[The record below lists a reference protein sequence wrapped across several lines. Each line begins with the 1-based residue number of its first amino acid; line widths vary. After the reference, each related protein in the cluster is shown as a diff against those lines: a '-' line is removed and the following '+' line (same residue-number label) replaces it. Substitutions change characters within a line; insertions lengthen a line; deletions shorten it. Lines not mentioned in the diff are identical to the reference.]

1 VTDRTDPTFRPA
13 TEADLDR
20 LIEIHASAFPDPR
33 GHEERRRNFT
43 ANPLGPLAALWV
55 AEERGEVVAHAFLFP
70 LRAWLAGSQVDVA
83 GIASVGVAPE
93 SRGRGIAGKLLTHL
107 HAQAAAAKAPLS
119 LLYAFRQGFYAR
131 HGYAATTPSRKL
143 RVHPGS
149 IPLEWRDEPGVTVT
163 RAREGDRAAIV
174 AAQGRTAARSHGWL
188 VRSEALWDRALSDE
202 RRSWL
207 VARRGKQPVGYV
219 TWSLAQPEPHGE
231 TRMRVH
237 EVAADDD
244 AARRALLGVVGAQ
257 RDHVTELEIDVDA
270 RDPLDR
276 ALLDADRARF
286 GTAALEHDL
295 GALAGG
301 PMVRLVDVARALM
314 ARRYPSDG
322 ALDLVIDDRPALH
335 VAITRGRGKVG
346 VAERARSPLVIT
358 RAALGAVLYGG
369 LVPSDAARIGW
380 ARGED
385 ATLARAD
392 ALFATPPFFSLA
404 LDAF

>member
-1 VTDRTDPTFRPA
+1 
-13 TEADLDR
+13 
-20 LIEIHASAFPDPR
+20 
-33 GHEERRRNFT
+33 
-43 ANPLGPLAALWV
+43 
-55 AEERGEVVAHAFLFP
+55 
-70 LRAWLAGSQVDVA
+70 
-83 GIASVGVAPE
+83 VGVAPE
-93 SRGRGIAGKLLTHL
+93 SRGRGVAGELLAHL

-119 LLYAFRQGFYAR
+119 LLYPFRQGFYAR
-131 HGYAATTPSRKL
+131 HGYAATTPTRKL

-149 IPLEWRDEPGVTVT
+149 IPVAWRDEPDVVVT

-174 AAQGRTAARSHGWL
+174 EAHRRAASRSHGWL
-188 VRSEALWDRALSDE
+188 VRSETLWGRALSDE

-207 VARRGKQPVGYV
+207 VARRGRQVAGYV

-244 AARRALLGVVGAQ
+244 ATRRALLGAAGAQ
-257 RDHVTELEIDVDA
+257 RDQVTELEIDIDA

-276 ALLDADRARF
+276 ALLDPDRARF
-286 GTAALEHDL
+286 GTASLEHDL
-295 GALAGG
+295 GAIAGG
-301 PMVRLVDVARALM
+301 PMVRLVDVARALS
-314 ARRYPSDG
+314 ARRYTSDG

-335 VAITRGRGKVG
+335 LAIARGRAKVG
-346 VAERARSPLVIT
+346 VAERARSPLTIT

-369 LVPSDAARIGW
+369 LLPSDAARIGW

-392 ALFATPPFFSLA
+392 ALLVTPPFSALA